1 MALLGLSTRVPEMT
15 GTICDYTEEWQE
27 YRRLRRKMFVVWLS
41 YVPAVGAIAVVS
53 NALLH
58 TSVPT
63 TIAAFIWMI
72 WFIMACSEF
81 SGFSCP
87 RCGAAF
93 AGEGMWHVKYWIFAR
108 KCQNC
113 GLKKYSGDSSS

>member
-1 MALLGLSTRVPEMT
+1 MELLGLSTRVPEMT

-27 YRRLRRKMFVVWLS
+27 YRRLRRKMFLVWLS
-41 YVPAVGAIAVVS
+41 YVPAVGAIALIS

-58 TSVPT
+58 TAVPP

-72 WFIMACSEF
+72 WFIMACGEF

-93 AGEGMWHVKYWIFAR
+93 ACKGMWHVRYGIFAR
-108 KCQNC
+108 KCQSC